1 MKSWILAARPKTL
14 PAAVVP
20 VWVGSYALLL
30 MDPALEFSPLLFAS
44 TLLSCVCIQIATN
57 LFNDA
62 IDFDKGADTENRL
75 GPRRATA
82 SGMLSRKAVFGGAL
96 GFCAL
101 AAVIALPMIFAR
113 GLPIVAIG
121 AMSLLLAYGY
131 TGGPVPLAYKGLGEI
146 FVIVFFG
153 LIAVG
158 GSWYVQTGL
167 APNDLVILSG
177 LQIGLLSAVLIAVN
191 NLRDVDEDRLSEKRT
206 LAVRFGTTFARAE
219 IAVFALGALGLGV
232 AWWKN
237 YFREA
242 FLLPLLLLPLA
253 AWLVWKVA
261 TNPPGRVYNRFL
273 ALSALLLVGFAVAFT
288 VGMLVSH

>member
-20 VWVGSYALLL
+20 VWVGSFALLPL
-30 MDPALEFSPLLFAS
+30 EPSVEFSPLLFVS

-62 IDFDKGADTENRL
+62 IDFDKGADTVNRL

-82 SGMLSRKAVFGGAL
+82 SGILSRKAVFGGAV

-113 GLPIVAIG
+113 GWPIVAIG
-121 AMSLLLAYGY
+121 ALSLLLAYGY
-131 TGGPVPLAYKGLGEI
+131 TGGPVPLAYKGLGEL

-167 APNDLVILSG
+167 IPSALVVLSG

-191 NLRDVDEDRLSEKRT
+191 NLRDVDEDRQSNKRT
-206 LAVRFGTTFARAE
+206 LAVRFGVGFARLE
-219 IAVFALGALGLGV
+219 IAVFALGALAIGFV
-232 AWWKN
+232 WWQN
-237 YFREA
+237 HFRGG
-242 FLLPLLLLPLA
+242 FCYPLLLAPLA
-253 AWLVWKVA
+253 GWLVMKIWK
-261 TNPPGRVYNRFL
+261 TPPGRVYNRFL
-273 ALSALLLVGFAVAFT
+273 ALGAALLLGFGIMFT
-288 VGMLVSH
+288 IGMLMFH